1 VLDSPQS
8 LFEFSAQTP
17 GPGLPVYPREQHLQ
31 DGYFTTSATLPTST
45 PGESSNLAAD
55 PAKADGLQPV
65 LLLVD
70 DNEINL
76 RLLETFVRKNNFEYD
91 TAENGLLALQA
102 FQNVRRRYDIVF
114 MDISMPVMNG
124 IDSSRAIRALE
135 LERGQKPAMIIAL
148 TGIASAT
155 AQQEAFSSG
164 INMFLVKPVR
174 FSALRNILNNWKPN
188 EEYSGIQG
196 MTSI

>member
-1 VLDSPQS
+1 
-8 LFEFSAQTP
+8 
-17 GPGLPVYPREQHLQ
+17 
-31 DGYFTTSATLPTST
+31 
-45 PGESSNLAAD
+45 
-55 PAKADGLQPV
+55 
-65 LLLVD
+65 
-70 DNEINL
+70 
-76 RLLETFVRKNNFEYD
+76 
-91 TAENGLLALQA
+91 
-102 FQNVRRRYDIVF
+102 
-114 MDISMPVMNG
+114 MNG

-188 EEYSGIQG
+188 EEYAGIQG
-196 MTSI
+196 MASI